1 MFDSGSCMTD
11 PANGLQRVSAMNSA
25 THSILVVDD
34 DLDACRNLSDILTDL
49 GYTVQV
55 AHDGPAALE
64 LVRRNSFDVALLDFK
79 MPGMDGLTLYR
90 EIKKLSPAT
99 VAMMLT
105 AYVSGA
111 SSDDAR
117 HAGMWKVL
125 PKPVD
130 LALVLPLVDEAVNQP
145 LVLLVDDDHDLCA
158 SLWDL
163 LRDRGYR
170 VSIAHTASVARDLLA
185 QQNLKVVLLDL
196 KLPDG
201 SGNEVFSILRQAN
214 PETRTMI
221 ITGHRPEFESLIK
234 NILADGADAICYK
247 PFDLD
252 KLLAT
257 LKRLAEAARK

>member
-1 MFDSGSCMTD
+1 MK
-11 PANGLQRVSAMNSA
+11 SA
-25 THSILVVDD
+25 TRFVLVVDD
-34 DLDACRNLSDILTDL
+34 DLDACQNLSDILTDL
-49 GYTVQV
+49 GYAVQT
-55 AHDGPAALE
+55 AHNGPAALE
-64 LVRRNSFDVALLDFK
+64 LVRRNSFDVALLDYK

-90 EIKKLSPAT
+90 EIKRQSPAT
-99 VAMMLT
+99 VAIMLT

-145 LVLLVDDDHDLCA
+145 LVLLVDDDQDLCA

-163 LRDRGYR
+163 LRERGYR
-170 VSIAHTASVARDLLA
+170 VSLAHTASAARDLLV

-201 SGNEVFSILRQAN
+201 IGNAVFALLRHAN
-214 PETRTMI
+214 PEVRTMI
-221 ITGHRPEFESLIK
+221 ITGHPPEFDSLIK
-234 NILADGADAICYK
+234 NILTDGADAICYK

-252 KLLAT
+252 QLLAT
-257 LKRLAEAARK
+257 LKRLAEAGQE

>member
-1 MFDSGSCMTD
+1 MK
-11 PANGLQRVSAMNSA
+11 SA

-34 DLDACRNLSDILTDL
+34 DRDACGNLSDILTDL
-49 GYTVQV
+49 GYAVET
-55 AHDGPAALE
+55 AHDGPSALE
-64 LVRRNSFDVALLDFK
+64 LVRRNSFDVALLDYK

-90 EIKKLSPAT
+90 EIKRISPST

-111 SSDDAR
+111 SSEDAR

-130 LALVLPLVDEAVNQP
+130 LALVLPLVDEAANQP

-163 LRDRGYR
+163 LRERGYR
-170 VSIAHTASVARDLLA
+170 VSLAHTAAAARDLFMR
-185 QQNLKVVLLDL
+185 QKVEVVLLDL
-196 KLPDG
+196 RLPDG
-201 SGNEVFSILRQAN
+201 SGNEVFTVLRETV
-214 PETRTMI
+214 PEARTMI
-221 ITGHRPEFESLIK
+221 ITGHREQLDAMIQK
-234 NILADGADAICYK
+234 LVADGADAICYK

-252 KLLAT
+252 QLLAT
-257 LKRLAEAARK
+257 LKRLAARP